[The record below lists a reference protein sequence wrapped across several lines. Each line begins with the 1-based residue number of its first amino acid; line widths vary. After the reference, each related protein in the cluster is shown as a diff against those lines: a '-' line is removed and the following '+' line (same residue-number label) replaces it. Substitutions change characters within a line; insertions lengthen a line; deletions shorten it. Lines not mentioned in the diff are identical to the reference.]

1 MLADELLNRLDQALD
16 SALTGEC
23 DRSERLAL
31 AVWWLV
37 DRLGDELGLEPM
49 EAAGQVQMM
58 AALAAEQ
65 MLGQGADCLLSGCR
79 KDAN

>member
-1 MLADELLNRLDQALD
+1 MLADELLNHLAQALD
-16 SALTGEC
+16 SALTDEC
-23 DRSERLAL
+23 SRSERLAL

-37 DRLGDELGLEPM
+37 DRLGEELGLEPM

-65 MLGQGADCLLSGCR
+65 MLGQGTDCLLSRCR

>member
-1 MLADELLNRLDQALD
+1 MLADELLDCLDQALD
-16 SALTGEC
+16 SALTDEC

-65 MLGQGADCLLSGCR
+65 MACWGPELH
-79 KDAN
+79 

>member
-1 MLADELLNRLDQALD
+1 MLADGLLDRLDQARD
-16 SALTGEC
+16 SALTDEC

-37 DRLGDELGLEPM
+37 DRLSQELDLDPS
-49 EAAGQVQMM
+49 EAAGQVQIM

-65 MLGQGADCLLSGCR
+65 MLDQGTECLLSRCR

>member
-1 MLADELLNRLDQALD
+1 MLADKLLRRLDQALD
-16 SALTGEC
+16 STLTDEC

-31 AVWWLV
+31 AVWWLA
-37 DRLGDELGLEPM
+37 DRLGQELGVDPP

-65 MLGQGADCLLSGCR
+65 MLSERLEGAPTFR
-79 KDAN
+79 

>member
-1 MLADELLNRLDQALD
+1 MLAEALLNSLDQALD
-16 SALTGEC
+16 SALSDEC

-37 DRLGDELGLEPM
+37 DRLGQELGLEPM
-49 EAAGQVQMM
+49 EAAGHVQMM

-65 MLGQGADCLLSGCR
+65 MTCR
-79 KDAN
+79 GPERH